1 MYYKLIYLYLQH
13 MYKLIYAHSKK
24 LKILFAALDLYACM
38 KIRFRWLVKACEQAQ
53 ARLKPRPVW
62 LELSSLIFKN

>member
-1 MYYKLIYLYLQH
+1 

-53 ARLKPRPVW
+53 AQARLKPRPVW
-62 LELSSLIFKN
+62 LELSSLSFKN